1 VVVGDNIF
9 VVNNAGVLLKGDVKT
24 GADDSKFKLRLK
36 GPFSGSPVASGS
48 RLYIVGE
55 RGTFQAIDTAAPE
68 GRVLQEIELTNK
80 DGKDLVLC
88 TPAIAGGAVY
98 ARSDKKLW
106 KVN

>member
-1 VVVGDNIF
+1 M
-9 VVNNAGVLLKGDVKT
+9 
-24 GADDSKFKLRLK
+24 
-36 GPFSGSPVASGS
+36 
-48 RLYIVGE
+48 GE